1 MLVAGRRMAGMPS
14 SLRWSVMNTMVGCLP
29 PQPLKEFERMTST
42 KLLAPAL
49 LCVLFRSTD
58 ATADARDE
66 ITSAFQKAMGDSTY
80 RLHIEIENK
89 RGPISSQIDVQMPD
103 RFHMRSQDAEFIMIP
118 GGTWI
123 NAGGRWM
130 KMPVDMSKQMQGYKL
145 DDISAATAQIES
157 VEKIGSEVVDGC
169 ESTLYR
175 YATTSTFAGRR
186 SDDEV
191 ELAVCDATGLPAR
204 LRSTPKR
211 KGDAVVIRYDFDA
224 AIDIRPPQ

>member
-1 MLVAGRRMAGMPS
+1 MSAMKLV
-14 SLRWSVMNTMVGCLP
+14 
-29 PQPLKEFERMTST
+29 
-42 KLLAPAL
+42 APAL
-49 LCVLFRSTD
+49 VFGLLGSANVH
-58 ATADARDE
+58 ADARAE
-66 ITSAFQKAMGDSTY
+66 VTSAFQKAMGDSAY
-80 RLHIEIENK
+80 RMHIDIENK
-89 RGPISSQIDVQMPD
+89 RGPISSQIDVQLPD
-103 RFHMRSQDAEFIMIP
+103 RFHMRSQEAEFIMIP

-130 KMPVDMSKQMQGYKL
+130 KMPVDMSKQMQGYRL
-145 DDISAATAQIES
+145 DDVGEAVAKIES

-175 YATTSTFAGRR
+175 YATTSSFAGRR

-191 ELAVCDATGLPAR
+191 ELAVCDVTGLPAR

-224 AIDIRPPQ
+224 AIDIRAPN